1 MSKRR
6 SKAKVYEINSM
17 KDFISETVKNE
28 LKNQEI
34 EKQIKEKEKT
44 ELKELIVQSIIEAH
58 QKETEIERE
67 NFEETELT
75 KGYKFGNISCKIVGW
90 VLIIVAG
97 ISAVLNL
104 FKFIDFAFLKSL
116 YILLTGMLFVFLSM
130 TIKIMGKSHNTN
142 LLLNIYSLAIALA
155 SLVTSIFSAIN

>member
-34 EKQIKEKEKT
+34 EKEIKEKEKT
-44 ELKELIVQSIIEAH
+44 ELKELFVQSIIEAH

-67 NFEETELT
+67 NFEKTELT

-90 VLIIVAG
+90 GLIG
-97 ISAVLNL
+97 IAMICFALKIFNI
-104 FKFIDFAFLKSL
+104 KDFN
-116 YILLTGMLFVFLSM
+116 IL
-130 TIKIMGKSHNTN
+130 
-142 LLLNIYSLAIALA
+142 
-155 SLVTSIFSAIN
+155 

>member
-17 KDFISETVKNE
+17 KDFIRETVKNE
-28 LKNQEI
+28 MKKQEI
-34 EKQIKEKEKT
+34 EKEIKEKEKT

-58 QKETEIERE
+58 QKEIEIERKT
-67 NFEETELT
+67 FEKTELT

-90 VLIIVAG
+90 VLIVVAV
-97 ISAVLNL
+97 ISTVLNL
-104 FKFIDFAFLKSL
+104 TKFIDFAFLKSL
-116 YILLTGMLFVFLSM
+116 YILLTGMLFVFLSV

-155 SLVTSIFSAIN
+155 SLVTSIFSTIN